1 MPEPN
6 RNEPVKPTRG
16 VFLKWL
22 KPVLI
27 VTPWLLV
34 VYLGLIDFRYMNGIG
49 SLQEKL
55 NAIERSNPVF
65 NPTNRLYDIIPLL
78 ET

>member
-1 MPEPN
+1 MPKPN
-6 RNEPVKPTRG
+6 HVKPAEPPRT

-34 VYLGLIDFRYMNGIG
+34 IYLGLVDYRFTNGMG
-49 SLQEKL
+49 SPREKL
-55 NAIERSNPVF
+55 SAIERSNPVF
-65 NPTNRLYDIIPLL
+65 NPTNRLYDWPEKRI
-78 ET
+78 